1 MEAPGHRAVGTV
13 VTEEEAVQTSPD
25 LLIIEMALAGAM
37 DVWNSGTVMTALLSD
52 QEPSE
57 QVWYWT

>member
-25 LLIIEMALAGAM
+25 LFIIEMALAGAM
-37 DVWNSGTVMTALLSD
+37 ELWNVCTAITGLVSD
-52 QEPSE
+52 KKPGE